1 MTAIVEDV
9 QSQGIDS
16 SIIILYDLEYTDGSF
31 AYFFSDGLD
40 SDLTQVQFRDSSG
53 VAKTYTAIPIEAEN
67 FEISSDGA
75 MNRPKLTVAN
85 LHNTFSSAIGGLD
98 FEDLIGQRITRRTTL
113 KKYLVGE
120 TGDTGNGNA
129 PVEFPKTTY
138 VIDRISSKNVL
149 QVEFEL
155 AAPFDLAGVQLPR
168 RVIVGGS
175 CPWRYTGAG
184 SKKYVSNAYTSRPEK
199 EKIGGCNWRAD
210 SKITV
215 NGTEYTL
222 YMSPEDE
229 YILPSGTVSFTNGNS
244 LSSFT
249 AGTYYSTTAS
259 NLQEI
264 TGPGILAAASGVNNY
279 WQCLANTSTAPSD
292 ASSSWRRVW
301 VYLHGSAV
309 PSQSGDSSITVKGYK
324 DKRYNTY
331 FVKNSF
337 LWKVKR
343 NTQTLAHDTALQEG
357 DLWTQGDVCGKT
369 LTSCAMRFQAVPD
382 GNGGFTRARDS
393 RIALPYGGYPGV
405 VQRR

>member
-16 SIIILYDLEYTDGSF
+16 SIVILYDLEYADGSF
-31 AYFFSDGLD
+31 AYFFPDGLD
-40 SDLTQVQFRDSSG
+40 SDLTEIQFRDSSG
-53 VAKTYTAIPIEAEN
+53 TARTYIAIPAEADD

-75 MNRPKLTVAN
+75 LNRPKFTVAN
-85 LHNTFSSAIGGLD
+85 IENTFSQQIGGMNY
-98 FEDLIGQRITRRTTL
+98 EDLIGRRLTRRTTL

-120 TGDTGNGNA
+120 SGDTGNGNA

-138 VIDRISSKNVL
+138 VIDRIASKSVL

-155 AAPFDLAGVQLPR
+155 AAPFDLAGTQLPR

-175 CPWRYTGAG
+175 CPWRYTAAS
-184 SKKYVSNAYTSRPEK
+184 SKKYVSNAYTSRPER
-199 EKIGGCNWRAD
+199 EKIGGCNWRSD
-210 SKITV
+210 SILTHD
-215 NGTEYTL
+215 GTEYTL

-249 AGTYYSTTAS
+249 SGTYYSTTAS

-264 TGPGILAAASGVNNY
+264 TSSGILAAASGVNNY

-309 PSQSGDSSITVKGYK
+309 PSQNGDSSITVKGYK

-343 NTQTLAHDTALQEG
+343 NTQTLAWNTTVQEG
-357 DLWTQGDVCGKT
+357 DIWTQGDVCGKT
-369 LTSCAMRFQAVPD
+369 LTSCSMRFQAVPD
-382 GNGGFTRARDS
+382 GNGGFLKARNQNIS
-393 RIALPYGGYPGV
+393 LPFGGYPGV

>member
-40 SDLTQVQFRDSSG
+40 SDLTQVQFRDSGG
-53 VAKTYTAIPIEAEN
+53 VARTYIAIPIEAEN
-67 FEISSDGA
+67 FDISSDGA

-85 LHNTFSSAIGGLD
+85 LQSTFSSAIGGLD

-120 TGDTGNGNA
+120 SGDTGNGNA
-129 PVEFPKTTY
+129 PVEFPKTAY
-138 VIDRISSKNVL
+138 VIDRISGKNVL

-175 CPWRYTGAG
+175 CPWRYTAAG
-184 SKKYVSNAYTSRPEK
+184 VKKYASNAYTSRPEK

-215 NGTEYTL
+215 GGTEYTL

-229 YILPSGTVSFTNGNS
+229 YILPSTISFTDADS

-249 AGTYYSTTAS
+249 SGTYYLTTAS

-264 TGPGILAAASGVNNY
+264 TGPGILAAASGVKNY

-292 ASSSWRRVW
+292 TSASWRRVW
-301 VYLHGSAV
+301 IYLQPTV
-309 PSQSGDSSITVKGYK
+309 PTADGDSPITVKGYK

-337 LWKVKR
+337 LWRVKR
-343 NTQTLAHDTALQEG
+343 NTQTLAWNTPLQEG
-357 DLWTQGDVCGKT
+357 DIWTQGDICGKT

-382 GNGGFTRARDS
+382 GNGGFIRARDS